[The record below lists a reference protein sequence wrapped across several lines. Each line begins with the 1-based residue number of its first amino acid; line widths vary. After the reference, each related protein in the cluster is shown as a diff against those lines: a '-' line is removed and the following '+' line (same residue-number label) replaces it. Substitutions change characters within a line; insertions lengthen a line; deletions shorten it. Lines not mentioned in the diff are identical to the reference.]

1 MGLGRLPKAQLRP
14 KGYIMP
20 AARRQLRMDKPPR
33 SLTHGGPW
41 PHANPGR
48 RQQVLKER
56 RQRKRAALAAPATQ
70 RKRAR
75 VRQNLMHEWK
85 YREAAELSP
94 GAMRR
99 LRGRFLALLRTIQGT
114 HEVGQIQSK
123 LRQSGPDAVR
133 SVRPQR
139 TAQRAGKRSKAK
151 VPPPG
156 GATPQQSGLL
166 PSSVA
171 EVRRESVLQVAM
183 QVADRTDRRR
193 VGVGWQ
199 EGGESEHDRA
209 GFLLQGFCPSDS
221 RHNALPRY
229 RKM

>member
-1 MGLGRLPKAQLRP
+1 
-14 KGYIMP
+14 
-20 AARRQLRMDKPPR
+20 
-33 SLTHGGPW
+33 
-41 PHANPGR
+41 
-48 RQQVLKER
+48 
-56 RQRKRAALAAPATQ
+56 
-70 RKRAR
+70 
-75 VRQNLMHEWK
+75 MHEWK

-156 GATPQQSGLL
+156 GATPQQSGLP

-171 EVRRESVLQVAM
+171 EARRESVLQERRSVNAPR
-183 QVADRTDRRR
+183 VPSPLWNSAERTDCAAADGASTGDDAESEAEVEAEVEAEAELQERAQAEAEAEAEAELRAAGSPFSEQSATDRELLAGWLRRR
-193 VGVGWQ
+193 SPARVGEAELRAE
-199 EGGESEHDRA
+199 EGRPHTLASVRGSS
-209 GFLLQGFCPSDS
+209 P
-221 RHNALPRY
+221 
-229 RKM
+229 